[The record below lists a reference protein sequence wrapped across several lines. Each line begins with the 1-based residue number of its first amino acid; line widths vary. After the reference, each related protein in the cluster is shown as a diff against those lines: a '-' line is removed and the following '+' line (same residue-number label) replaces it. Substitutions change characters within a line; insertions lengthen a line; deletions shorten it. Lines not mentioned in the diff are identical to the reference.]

1 MRRQNIGVVRVAAVG
16 VAMLG
21 LDFNAV
27 MEAGDPEEAT
37 QLALAQ
43 KVGDSLNQAYPNHP
57 WVIGFQGGGIVVR
70 HLAIAGSVANVIGK
84 EGFSSLLPKNKL
96 GTPDEIRDSCVKF
109 GGALLEAFDLPRG
122 PWDGREPTVPKAW
135 RYRQTDKF
143 Q

>member
-1 MRRQNIGVVRVAAVG
+1 MTPRAAPVQ
-16 VAMLG
+16 
-21 LDFNAV
+21 DF
-27 MEAGDPEEAT
+27 EAIT
-37 QLALAQ
+37 
-43 KVGDSLNQAYPNHP
+43 PNLLCRTIET
-57 WVIGFQGGGIVVR
+57 VEGGGIVVR

-84 EGFSSLLPKNKL
+84 EGFSSLLPRDKL

-135 RYRQTDKF
+135 RYRQTDNF